1 MSAQGVGVMKRNELV
16 VETASASKHKVVL
29 TYHLTSLPIYS
40 FEDGT
45 IGSIPELFRNL
56 VAVHAGQ

>member
-1 MSAQGVGVMKRNELV
+1 MKRNELV
-16 VETASASKHKVVL
+16 VETASALKHKVVM
-29 TYHLTSLPIYS
+29 TYHLASLPIYS